1 MLQKKKG
8 KMELRTVESLTQELN
23 LEKLARGN

>member
-8 KMELRTVESLTQELN
+8 KMELRTVESLTQVLS
-23 LEKLARGN
+23 LEKLALGN

>member
-1 MLQKKKG
+1 MLQKKG